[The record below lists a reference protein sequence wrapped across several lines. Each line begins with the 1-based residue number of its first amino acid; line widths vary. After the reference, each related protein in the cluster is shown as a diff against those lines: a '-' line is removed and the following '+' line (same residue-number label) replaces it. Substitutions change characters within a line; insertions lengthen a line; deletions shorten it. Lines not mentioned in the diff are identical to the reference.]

1 MHIHSATITVC
12 AALALAGCANP
23 NYSDPAA
30 NNYPQTQAHPQSHP
44 QSSTAPS
51 YVGYGVIDSIQ
62 VVQQSADNRGV
73 AGAVAGGVVGGVLGN
88 QVGKGSGRTAAT
100 AAGVVGG
107 ALAGNSIQRN
117 RQQVRET
124 YQVNIRL
131 DNGGYQ
137 SYAMDNV
144 ADLRVGDR
152 VQIDNGRIS
161 RY

>member
-1 MHIHSATITVC
+1 MNAATITVF
-12 AALALAGCANP
+12 AAMALAGCANP

-30 NNYPQTQAHPQSHP
+30 NNYPQSYP
-44 QSSTAPS
+44 QSSSAPS
-51 YVGYGVIDSIQ
+51 YVAYGVIDSIQ
-62 VVQQSADNRGV
+62 VVQQSSDNRGV
-73 AGAVAGGVVGGVLGN
+73 GGAVAGGVVGGVLGN
-88 QVGKGSGRTAAT
+88 QIGKGGGRTAAT

-107 ALAGNSIQRN
+107 ALLGNSIQRN
-117 RQQVRET
+117 RQQVHET